1 MNTERRDSD
10 SEQNRLYDR
19 ILKYSGVF
27 GGVQGLSILITFIMT
42 KVKSVLIGAE
52 GYGITENL
60 NRSADIVRNSTN
72 LGIPYVSVPEISRT
86 SSEETVLVTRSWALL
101 TAVAGL
107 VLCVALS
114 GVLSR
119 SAFGDNSYVRHLAA
133 LSLAVSASAVAG
145 GEMAV
150 LRGMGQLRSIA
161 MSQFLSSLLTLAVTV
176 PLLWWLRLDGI
187 APAIV
192 LTAFVT
198 CAVTCFFSF
207 RTFRYSARP
216 FSVQVLRKGLGMI
229 GFGVFFTIASFLGS
243 WAWLAVA
250 GYLTRQGGTELTGTY
265 SVGYMLVT
273 YLTSMLLSVTDSEYF
288 PRLSSAAG
296 NMDRVHV
303 MVNSQVRA
311 MSMLSAP
318 LVIAFTIAMPL
329 VVFVVLEYEKFY
341 AAISLSQ
348 LAVAGLFFKSVSQ
361 PIAYI
366 TLARSDTRIYLLQE
380 MLCYMLLVI
389 CVIFGYSLFGTPGVG
404 LALAVWELAYL
415 CVVLVIARCRYSY
428 VMPSDVVRQ
437 ILTQALLVAG
447 TAAITRLVEAWPGT
461 LIQAVLLVLSLW
473 YSVRFFRRN
482 TTMVPDL
489 FSKFTARFRR
499 G

>member
-1 MNTERRDSD
+1 MDRDKSI
-10 SEQNRLYDR
+10 EQHQLYDR
-19 ILKYSGVF
+19 ILKYTSVF
-27 GGVQGLSILITFIMT
+27 GGIQGLSILITFIMT
-42 KVKSVLIGAE
+42 KVKSVLIGAA

-60 NRSADIVRNSTN
+60 NRSIDIVKNSTN
-72 LGIPYVSVPEISRT
+72 LGIPFVSVPEISRT

-101 TAVAGL
+101 TAFIGL
-107 VLCVALS
+107 ILCAALS

-119 SAFGDNSYVRHLAA
+119 SSFGDNSYVRHLAA
-133 LSLAVSASAVAG
+133 LSLAVSASAVTG

-161 MSQFLSSLLTLAVTV
+161 MSQFLSSLMTLAMTV
-176 PLLWWLRLDGI
+176 PLLWWLRRDGI
-187 APAIV
+187 APALV

-207 RTFRYSARP
+207 RVFRYSARP
-216 FSVQVLRKGLGMI
+216 FSVQILRKGLGMI
-229 GFGVFFTIASFLGS
+229 GFGVFFTIAAFLGS

-288 PRLSSAAG
+288 PRLSSETD
-296 NMDRVHV
+296 NMERVHV
-303 MVNSQVRA
+303 LVNSQVRA

-318 LVIAFTIAMPL
+318 LVIAFIIAMPL

-348 LAVAGLFFKSVSQ
+348 LAVTGLFFKSVSQ
-361 PIAYI
+361 PIAYV
-366 TLARSDTRIYLLQE
+366 TLAKSDTKIYLLQE
-380 MLCYMLLVI
+380 TLCYLLLVI
-389 CVIFGYSLFGTPGVG
+389 CVITGYSLFGTPGVG

-415 CVVLVIARCRYSY
+415 FVVLIIARYRYSF
-428 VMPSDVVRQ
+428 VMPADVVRQ
-437 ILTQALLVAG
+437 ILIQALLVGGVVTLTRFAG
-447 TAAITRLVEAWPGT
+447 LWTGT
-461 LIQAVLLVLSLW
+461 VCPTVLFALSLW
-473 YSVRFFRRN
+473 YSVSFFRHN
-482 TTMVPDL
+482 TTMVPGL
-489 FSKFTARFRR
+489 FSKITARFRR